1 LQNIRSGQTRKRNL
15 ARQAG
20 HDVCSGL
27 TVPRHGLENLCIIQ
41 ASQLAL
47 SLVVATRET
56 PYDHGVPEERYR
68 VTYPLL
74 VLFKDATRDLI
85 RPDTLITL
93 DGLPFDEGERVNVK
107 WAGKRGSIFV
117 QDLRFR
123 ATRELES

>member
-1 LQNIRSGQTRKRNL
+1 L

-47 SLVVATRET
+47 SPVVATRET

-93 DGLPFDEGERVNVK
+93 DGPPFGEKVNVK
-107 WAGKRGSIFV
+107 WADKRGSIFV